1 MENLIISKKDDLA
14 DIANAV
20 REQTGESELLSLD
33 EIANEIR
40 TLSAT
45 NVDMSNVLMKTE
57 QDLTDAE
64 LIQVRKNMR
73 LIGRD
78 VESQTFTINGKN
90 IVASPNAEIFG
101 DYENNK
107 CTGQWSI
114 VEGSAN
120 VATGRACH
128 VEGAQNQALNDGC
141 HVEGVNCIASG
152 YWSHAEGEMT
162 RVTSYASHAEG
173 SYTRMPDG
181 TTRYGTASGYASHIE
196 GGGCHAEAS
205 CSHSEGLA
213 TTAKGNYSH
222 SEGRYTIASS
232 PAQHV
237 EGVANIEDTE
247 SKYIH
252 IAGNGDWDA
261 RSNAYTLDWDGNG
274 WYAGA
279 VTASAI
285 ILRSSTEGSTKTF
298 KLTIDDTGTLN
309 ITENI

>member
-1 MENLIISKKDDLA
+1 MGTGVVIGANGTITTEAFKLAHLEDTVIHITSAERNKWDGISENALTKTAQILT
-14 DIANAV
+14 N
-20 REQTGESELLSLD
+20 EEL
-33 EIANEIR
+33 N
-40 TLSAT
+40 
-45 NVDMSNVLMKTE
+45 
-57 QDLTDAE
+57 
-64 LIQVRKNMR
+64 QVRNNLKFIGKN
-73 LIGRD
+73 
-78 VESQTFTINGKN
+78 VEGQTFTINGQD
-90 IVASPNAEIFG
+90 IVASANAEIFG

-141 HVEGVNCIASG
+141 HVEGVSCIASG

-173 SYTRMPDG
+173 SYTKMPDN

-213 TTAKGNYSH
+213 TTTKGNYSH

-252 IAGNGDWDA
+252 IAGNGDWNT
-261 RSNAYTLDWDGNG
+261 RSNAYTLDWNGNG
-274 WYAGA
+274 WYQGT
-279 VTASAI
+279 VEASAV
-285 ILRSSTEGSTKTF
+285 ILRSSTPGSTKKF
-298 KLTIDDTGTLN
+298 KLTIDDNGVLS
-309 ITENI
+309 TEEIVE